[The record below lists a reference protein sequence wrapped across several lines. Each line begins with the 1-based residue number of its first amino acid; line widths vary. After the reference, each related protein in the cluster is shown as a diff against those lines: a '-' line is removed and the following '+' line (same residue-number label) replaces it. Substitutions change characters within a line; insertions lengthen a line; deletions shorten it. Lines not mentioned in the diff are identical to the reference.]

1 MCKESLRQ
9 QIENLKQESEVF
21 LNDKNLPAEVR
32 FFIKSMISM
41 HEIIISVL
49 LIKKPRKN
57 SSNSGLPPSKNFGSN
72 GNRNTTSTT
81 PAKLGEQLPN
91 SRIVNT
97 TETTTPDICS
107 KCGEDLSDTPVKDIE
122 KRILIDII
130 YEVTKHEVSAEIKK
144 CEHCGHI
151 NKGSFPKGMDGD
163 TQYGVG
169 IKTAIINYLMVQ
181 MMSLGRVQEHLMGLI
196 GRAISE
202 ATMLKYVLQMHLSL
216 ATWECKS
223 IEQLLK
229 APVIHCDETSI
240 RINGKKQWLHVYSH
254 GDISLQ
260 FIHSRRGSEA
270 VDAINILPRYGGIIV
285 HDCWATYFKY
295 GNVRHALCGGHILRE
310 LRYIEECDG
319 HGWAMMMKDLLKEA
333 SRKSRVLT
341 SEEYIKLEERYR
353 EILEYALTELPTIP
367 GRVKGKKGK
376 VKQTDGQNLF
386 LRLKIYEKSVLMF
399 AKVKEVDFTNN
410 RAERDI
416 RGSKTKQK
424 VSGCF
429 RTLQMAQ
436 AYARITSY
444 IKSMRYQGYSALQA
458 IGLAM
463 SGKFANNG

>member
-285 HDCWATYFKY
+285 HD
-295 GNVRHALCGGHILRE
+295 
-310 LRYIEECDG
+310 
-319 HGWAMMMKDLLKEA
+319 GWAMMMKDLLKEAAEIVA